1 MNGGCKRGREWVRG
15 GCERMSRPMVLPM
28 ALEPDS
34 DGVCIKEGNEGG
46 C

>member
-1 MNGGCKRGREWVRG
+1 MRG